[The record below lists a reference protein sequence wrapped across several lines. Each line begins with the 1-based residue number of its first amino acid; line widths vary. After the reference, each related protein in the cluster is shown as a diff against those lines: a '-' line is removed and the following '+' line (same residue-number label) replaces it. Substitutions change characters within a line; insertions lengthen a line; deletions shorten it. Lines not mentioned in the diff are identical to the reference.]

1 MKKLVILAIF
11 VCIAE
16 SFAHNAVAFR
26 YDDNQNPE
34 NWISLRE
41 VFQKH
46 NARFS
51 IAVNLQNMLS
61 QGSEYHR
68 VVCLLEEEGFEIMD
82 HTPNHHTLLFRSSD
96 KELIRR
102 HAKDP
107 FVDHTTENTLY
118 FKFIPRME
126 TPLRTWKVSLTNGCE
141 ITCDAPP
148 VKPRPFHLVKI
159 KDRYCFMIPEKKPGK
174 LKLVS
179 VWGEKNV
186 NLPDAQDMELPEY
199 QNFGIPCPGS
209 VEFLTEQTQKAAAKI
224 GLKKTPKVWIQ
235 PGGTQILF
243 AADELAPIL
252 RKRNYVSASTYW
264 NSAQKG
270 LMDPHF
276 GRNAYAMLWGPFTLE
291 KGSLE
296 PAKRQIADA
305 IACHRAAIGIS
316 HILPACKGRSAM
328 EKYVRLHDELL
339 GWLEENNIKVLTQG
353 ELTKFLETAKMPPE
367 GNIMPPLYRDI
378 NGDGIPDGYAVA
390 GGAEARSGEIFFRTV
405 RSSLQIGALCALP
418 HGAAEFSLEAKG
430 NFKWKIL
437 LEYFSDVQGLK
448 AKNRLKTEKIVW
460 DSNSAN
466 WQKFKRELHIP
477 GDANS
482 LRFSIVCEQGTG
494 TCRNLVLRGTD
505 HSVLQKTDPKK

>member
-1 MKKLVILAIF
+1 MRK
-11 VCIAE
+11 
-16 SFAHNAVAFR
+16 
-26 YDDNQNPE
+26 
-34 NWISLRE
+34 
-41 VFQKH
+41 VFKKH
-46 NARFS
+46 NVRFS
-51 IAVNLQNMLS
+51 ISVNLQELLQ
-61 QGSEYHR
+61 QGGESCR
-68 VVCLLEEEGFEIMD
+68 TLCLLEEEGFEIMD
-82 HTPNHHTLLFRSSD
+82 HTPNHNVLLFRSRD
-96 KELIRR
+96 KELILR

-107 FVDHTTENTLY
+107 FVDHASENTLY
-118 FKFIPRME
+118 FKFIPR
-126 TPLRTWKVSLTNGCE
+126 TAAPLRKWKVDLANGCE
-141 ITCDAPP
+141 STSAVLPI
-148 VKPRPFHLVKI
+148 KPQPFHLVKY
-159 KDRYCFMIPEKKPGK
+159 KEQYYFMVGDKKNK
-174 LKLVS
+174 KMTLVS

-186 NLPDAQDMELPEY
+186 KLPDAQGVELLEY
-199 QNFGIPCPGS
+199 PNFGIPAPGS
-209 VEFLTEQTQKAAAKI
+209 MEFLTEQTRNAAARI
-224 GLKKTPKVWIQ
+224 GLKKKPEVWIQ
-235 PGGTQILF
+235 PGGLQILF
-243 AADELAPIL
+243 AADELRPIL
-252 RKRNYVSASTYW
+252 RKLNYISASTYW

-276 GRNAYAMLWGPFTLE
+276 GRNAYAMLWGPFSLE
-291 KGSLE
+291 NGKME

-305 IACHRAAIGIS
+305 VACHRAAIGMS
-316 HILPACKGRSAM
+316 HILPARRGKAAM
-328 EKYVRLHDELL
+328 TEYIRLHDELL
-339 GWLEENNIKVLTQG
+339 AWLEQNNIKVLTQG

-460 DSNSAN
+460 DSNSAD

-505 HSVLQKTDPKK
+505 RSILQKTDRKKDGQTNDRKQG